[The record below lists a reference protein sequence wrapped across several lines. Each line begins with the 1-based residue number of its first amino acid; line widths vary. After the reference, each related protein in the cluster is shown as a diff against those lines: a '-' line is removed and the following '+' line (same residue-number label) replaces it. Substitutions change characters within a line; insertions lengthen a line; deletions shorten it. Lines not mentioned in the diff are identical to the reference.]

1 MFPKRIALAIDPS
14 KSTGYNSANAM
25 IKRVMVFFPA
35 TRWLVQT
42 LKKAMVVACELPS

>member
-25 IKRVMVFFPA
+25 IKRVMVFFSSD
-35 TRWLVQT
+35 
-42 LKKAMVVACELPS
+42 KVVGANLEKGYGCSL